1 MSPGLQPAGSWADA
15 EERQRKHESMRLP
28 EGHDS
33 AELLQKLHAA
43 RHSHIMSNHQN
54 GKQKALVWPDPES
67 FIDKEIR

>member
-1 MSPGLQPAGSWADA
+1 
-15 EERQRKHESMRLP
+15 MRLP

-33 AELLQKLHAA
+33 AKLLQKLHAA

-54 GKQKALVWPDPES
+54 GKQKARVWLDPES